1 MTESTFVLFVSCVCM
16 MVTDDWRDA
25 DASALLVE
33 LFTYTLTTD
42 VRPILAALGYAWAAC
57 APCEPNVMF
66 TLLI

>member
-1 MTESTFVLFVSCVCM
+1 M